1 MIGAQHLKV
10 WGDHYPFT
18 AEGKGYTLDKIRPK
32 RIIVTSNYRI
42 SDIYEDPKDH
52 EPIQRRFKEI
62 EHRQPLQQFGDYI
75 NRP

>member
-52 EPIQRRFKEI
+52 EPI
-62 EHRQPLQQFGDYI
+62 
-75 NRP
+75 